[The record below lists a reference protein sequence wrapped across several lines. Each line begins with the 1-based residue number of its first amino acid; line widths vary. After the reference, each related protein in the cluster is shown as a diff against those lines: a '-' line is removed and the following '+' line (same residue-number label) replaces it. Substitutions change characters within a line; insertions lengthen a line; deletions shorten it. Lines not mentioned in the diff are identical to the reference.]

1 MAADGSARWS
11 PARLGIRSRTTF
23 AAVIVVGVAL
33 VVAAIGLMALTRNRI
48 EASIRDG
55 AVTRAETL
63 VALIDAGA
71 LTDPLPGRDL
81 ELVAQVVDASGVVVA
96 ADRAAGRAAPFT
108 TEPVGVGGRLIVTV
122 DELFES
128 IEGREDGLEDEGPYV
143 VVVQGV
149 AGDGGSATVQVA
161 ASLEDAGE
169 ALDAVAPVL
178 WIGILA
184 VLAIV
189 GITTWALTGRALRP
203 VEEMRSQA
211 DRISAA
217 ALDRRLPLPEA
228 HDELRS
234 LAVTLNA
241 MLERLEQS
249 ALRQRRF
256 VADASH
262 ELKSPLTAMRAMVDV
277 AGRDPD
283 LAQEELL
290 ADFDVELNRMQRLVA
305 DMLYLARSDES
316 PQGRHG
322 DAIDL
327 EQIVAAEGAALQ
339 SRSSVTVNT
348 TGLRPVRVNGDPAR
362 IAQLVRNLT
371 DNAAR
376 HAASTVWLGTERH
389 GDDALVVVRDDG
401 PGIPEADRQ
410 RVFERFVRLDESRT
424 RDTGGAG
431 LGLAVARA
439 IAREHGGDLVL
450 VVGDGGATFAARFP
464 AAVR

>member
-1 MAADGSARWS
+1 MTGDGRARWS
-11 PARLGIRSRTTF
+11 PTRLGIRSRTTF
-23 AAVIVVGVAL
+23 AAVLVVGIAL

-55 AVTRAETL
+55 AVTQAETL
-63 VALIDAGA
+63 AALIEAGA

-81 ELVAQVVDASGVVVA
+81 DLVAQVVDASGVVIA

-108 TEPVGVGGRLIVTV
+108 TDPVVVGGRLIVTV
-122 DELFES
+122 DELFEAV
-128 IEGREDGLEDEGPYV
+128 EGTEDGLEDEGPYV
-143 VVVQGV
+143 VAVQGV
-149 AGDGGSATVQVA
+149 AVNGGSGTVQVA

-169 ALDAVAPVL
+169 AVTAVAPAL
-178 WIGILA
+178 WIGIT
-184 VLAIV
+184 VLLVIV
-189 GITTWALTGRALRP
+189 GVTTWALTGRALRP
-203 VEEMRSQA
+203 VEEMRSEA

-228 HDELRS
+228 QDELRS
-234 LAVTLNA
+234 LAATLND

-277 AGRDPD
+277 AVRDPD
-283 LAQEELL
+283 VAQQELL
-290 ADFDVELNRMQRLVA
+290 VDLDSEIDRMQRLVA

-316 PQGRHG
+316 PRGPYR
-322 DAIDL
+322 DAVDV
-327 EQIVAAEGAALQ
+327 EQVVAAEGAALR
-339 SRSSVTVNT
+339 SRSGVTVDT
-348 TGLRPVRVNGDPAR
+348 TALYPVRIDGDSAQ
-362 IAQLVRNLT
+362 IGQLVRNLT

-376 HAASTVWLGTERH
+376 HAASTVWLSTGRRD
-389 GDDALVVVRDDG
+389 GDALIVIRDDG
-401 PGIPEADRQ
+401 PGISKDDRE
-410 RVFERFVRLDESRT
+410 RVFERFVRLDESRA

-439 IAREHGGDLVL
+439 IARDHGGDLVL
-450 VVGDGGATFAARFP
+450 VGADRGATFEARFP
-464 AAVR
+464 VRG